1 MSLEKRK
8 ARRVKKEG
16 KVKISIISNDKSK
29 RGKAISYHL
38 SKDISI
44 LGVKILSNTFL
55 PVDSMLKIE
64 VSLTKPPRF
73 ITGMGR
79 VRWVKSRYADE
90 LFEMG
95 IEFVNTPK
103 NQINA
108 LKKHLEEMEE

>member
-1 MSLEKRK
+1 MSIEKRK
-8 ARRVKKEG
+8 AKRVKKEG
-16 KVKISIISNDKSK
+16 KVKISLISNDKHK
-29 RGKAISYHL
+29 PGKAISYHL

-55 PVDSMLKIE
+55 PIDSLLRIE

-73 ITGMGR
+73 ITGMGK
-79 VRWVKSRYADE
+79 VRWVRSRYADE

-103 NQINA
+103 NQIKA
-108 LKKHLEEMEE
+108 LKKHLEEMEK